1 MRIYCSSIQI
11 QQVHN
16 ARMNDRALHMGVSM
30 RGRFFGIIL
39 DVSRMPEGFYKALFG
54 PICDVPREES
64 ILNRSREFLEE
75 IGKRAR
81 DGCQRT

>member
-1 MRIYCSSIQI
+1 
-11 QQVHN
+11 
-16 ARMNDRALHMGVSM
+16 
-30 RGRFFGIIL
+30 
-39 DVSRMPEGFYKALFG
+39 MPEGFYKALFG

-81 DGCQRT
+81 DGCQRTQLRGTCTEGSSEVIAQHWLQSCSIEVPFQS